1 MAAPDRLRS
10 LRWALAST
18 LIACV
23 AAAGPAGPAGPA
35 QASPAA
41 PPAVEQALDR
51 LVGVPGAMVL
61 QRAGGRQCHATAG
74 AADLKTQEPIGPRD
88 RFRIGS
94 ITKSYVRRGPA
105 ARRRAAPEA

>member
-23 AAAGPAGPAGPA
+23 AAAGPA

-51 LVGVPGAMVL
+51 LVADGVPGAMVL

-94 ITKSYVRRGPA
+94 ITKSYVSTGSCSSSPSGA
-105 ARRRAAPEA
+105 